1 MNDATLKKRL
11 QGLADGARRPNA
23 PVVEAYLADPEA
35 GPVARLL
42 TSATGPHPFATTPLL
57 PPSRCL
63 PLLD

>member
-11 QGLADGARRPNA
+11 QNLADGERRPNA

-42 TSATGPHPFATTPLL
+42 TSATGPYRLVGTPLL

>member
-11 QGLADGARRPNA
+11 RGLADGGRRPNA

-35 GPVARLL
+35 GSAARLL
-42 TSATGPHPFATTPLL
+42 TSATGPRPSATPPLL